1 MLRAGRYTSRAR
13 IERQATG
20 TATAGGNVL
29 QSWATVGSPFWCAIR
44 PEFGRESVEAGRL
57 ETSSRATVTLRRSAF
72 SEGITAADRLVV
84 TGGPQR
90 GLTYNIRSIVQTMD
104 NAEIEFVCEAGGI
117 AQ

>member
-13 IERQATG
+13 LERQAVG
-20 TATAGGNVL
+20 HATAGGNVL
-29 QSWATVGSPFWCAIR
+29 EEWETVGAPFWCAIR

-90 GLTYNIRSIVQTMD
+90 GLTFNIRSIVQTMD